1 MEIEQKVQETQ
12 GTRKMEEMNTI
23 TIPQL
28 EIYLLDPLINVLKS
42 DWNC

>member
-12 GTRKMEEMNTI
+12 GTHKMEEMNTI
-23 TIPQL
+23 TIPQR

-42 DWNC
+42 D